1 VLCLTIG
8 HVSAHTLAHISP
20 LIHARQEGTAVY
32 TSGVDQKITQFALI
46 KASASD
52 ASSHAKWVQTT
63 SRRLHSHDVRALA
76 AWPPYT
82 PLAPAHQRYTRTR
95 LPTEV
100 APILASGGLDM
111 SVVLTPAALARATA
125 HRLVNPLGTS
135 QAATFE
141 DGYQRRIAYATG
153 AAGTSALRLART
165 ARVLML
171 AADAAVSLWRI
182 APRPAGSPKQEW
194 EEEEKAREEGWEKI
208 LEMELNVQ
216 TNIIASAISDDASWL
231 VVSDAYETKLFS
243 MVLDVRNW
251 SRFFFLV
258 KILTANAAIREPQ
271 TQTGARLLRDL
282 A

>member
-1 VLCLTIG
+1 
-8 HVSAHTLAHISP
+8 
-20 LIHARQEGTAVY
+20 
-32 TSGVDQKITQFALI
+32 
-46 KASASD
+46 
-52 ASSHAKWVQTT
+52 
-63 SRRLHSHDVRALA
+63 VRALA

-82 PLAPAHQRYTRTR
+82 PLAPVHQRHARTR

-125 HRLVNPLGTS
+125 HRLVNSLGTS

-194 EEEEKAREEGWEKI
+194 EEEEEEEEKAREEGWEKI

-243 MVLDVRNW
+243 MALDVRNW
-251 SRFFFLV
+251 FRFLCLA

-271 TQTGARLLRDL
+271 TQTGARLFHDL